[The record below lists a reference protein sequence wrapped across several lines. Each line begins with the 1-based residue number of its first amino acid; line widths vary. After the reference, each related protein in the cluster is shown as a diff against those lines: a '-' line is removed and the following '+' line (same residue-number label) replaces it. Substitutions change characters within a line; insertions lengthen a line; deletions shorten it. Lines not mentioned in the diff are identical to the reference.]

1 VAAPSVVVPAVAAAE
16 PVASAASV
24 EATAP
29 VLPAEIPQFFAPGA
43 GGGLAYAPH
52 LFGSA
57 DLRFADARS
66 GVDTTR
72 RVALLAP
79 FGDGVV
85 PVAWERAAPAGFAE
99 ESLAREPAPG
109 AHFTALPPAAADAK
123 SWTAWK
129 RAFADHLARTQ
140 ELTLWTAPG
149 LKMVG
154 EPGEDERAFRLRV
167 QQALRERRDS
177 AVGFVRTKFSGR
189 HAAAQEKLRKAEQ
202 RIGEQ
207 TDQASRAKSDS
218 LLSIGSAILS
228 GFFGGTR
235 SGNVTRGSSAAKTAG
250 RARKE
255 AKDVERAREDLE
267 AARRKFAEVEEA
279 AREAVRVEMEKVAAL
294 GERIEPL
301 TLRPKRTHVAVRAVV
316 LAWVPA

>member
-1 VAAPSVVVPAVAAAE
+1 MAATEVAAA
-16 PVASAASV
+16 ATAAAASS
-24 EATAP
+24 ASSGTAAAP

-43 GGGLAYAPH
+43 GGGLVYAPH

-66 GVDTTR
+66 GVDATR

-85 PVAWERAAPAGFAE
+85 PVAWERAEPAGFAE

-109 AHFTALPPAAADAK
+109 ASFAALPPAAADAK

-140 ELTLWTAPG
+140 EMTLWTAPG

-189 HAAAQEKLRKAEQ
+189 HSAAQERVRKAEQ

-207 TDQASRAKSDS
+207 ADQASRAKSDS

-235 SGNVTRGSSAAKTAG
+235 SGNVARGGSAAKTAG

-267 AARRKFAEVEEA
+267 AARRKLAEVEEA

-301 TLRPKRTHVAVRAVV
+301 TLRPKKTNVAVRAVV